1 MVWDHEYDITIF
13 TENGKSYKYE
23 IEADTATGA
32 KMVAKEFFV
41 NDCPNE
47 TIKGIQIKRER

>member
-1 MVWDHEYDITIF
+1 MVWDHEYDVTIF
-13 TENGKSYKYE
+13 TESSKSYKYK

-47 TIKGIQIKRER
+47 TIKGIQIKRKW